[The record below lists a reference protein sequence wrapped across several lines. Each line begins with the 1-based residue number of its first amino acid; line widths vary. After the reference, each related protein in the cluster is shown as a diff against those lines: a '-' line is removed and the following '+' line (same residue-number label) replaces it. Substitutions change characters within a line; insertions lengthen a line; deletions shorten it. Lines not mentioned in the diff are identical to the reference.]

1 MSNNPLV
8 NEKSGIFRKMK
19 KYNNGKNS
27 EMKSIGAI
35 EWYLLGINN
44 AINICAK
51 ASACCWDKQIPEG
64 FDNVAEYVAKRSR
77 TGHTSILE
85 HSNMVLYLKIDD
97 TYTEALMEFLDS
109 VNYLNTKV
117 FKIKNNE
124 SNSWR
129 MVIGGS
135 YRGYSDLY
143 REASDLKNPILMV
156 ITSCLYTYAHS
167 AAFEDIINLG
177 LLEKSRF
184 FNVEPDENFNLL
196 NSLDSEYDHELFKV
210 LGMDSIKKI
219 YTNLYKI
226 DPEAAKAIST
236 FDLIKFATITIMF
249 KNMSR
254 TCTHQL
260 VRHRNA
266 ITQESQR
273 YVDYSTACFN
283 SPEIFKPD
291 KYDKDHKYKIRFG
304 PSSQMNLTLSE
315 IGEAIC
321 GIYSMLSNPSI
332 TGQEYH
338 LLKEDAR
345 AFLPS
350 NVQCKK
356 IYMTYTFK
364 NFLKFLNLR
373 EDKHAQAEIR
383 MYATAVG
390 EWFRSVSEFNTKE
403 ICDLYT
409 NPRLLIVDPFNIDV
423 DEGIVE
429 EEIEITEDDYIKA
442 AGLDADDSTE
452 GSDDSNIDNK

>member
-1 MSNNPLV
+1 MSNPLV
-8 NEKSGIFRKMK
+8 NEKGFLK
-19 KYNNGKNS
+19 KVKRTKDKDNS
-27 EMKSIGAI
+27 NRYQNIGSID
-35 EWYLLGINN
+35 WHLLGVNN
-44 AINICAK
+44 AINICAE

-64 FDNVAEYVAKRSR
+64 FDNIAEYVAKRSR

-85 HSNMVLYLKIDD
+85 HSNMVLYLEIDNNF
-97 TYTEALMEFLDS
+97 TEDLMEFLDT
-109 VNYLNTKV
+109 VNYLNTKT
-117 FKIKNNE
+117 FKIKNNN
-124 SNSWR
+124 SNKWH

-135 YRGYSDLY
+135 YRGFSDLY
-143 REASDLKNPILMV
+143 REASDLKNPILMS

-177 LLEKSRF
+177 LLDKSRF
-184 FNVEPDENFNLL
+184 YNVEPDENFNLL

-210 LGMDSIKKI
+210 LGMDSIKKL
-219 YTNLYKI
+219 YTNLHKI
-226 DPEAAKAIST
+226 NPEAAKMIST
-236 FDLIKFATITIMF
+236 FDLIKFATITVMF

-283 SPEIFKPD
+283 SPEVFKPD

-315 IGEAIC
+315 IGEAMC

-332 TGQEYH
+332 AGQEYH

-383 MYATAVG
+383 MYATAIG

-429 EEIEITEDDYIKA
+429 EEIEITEEDYIKA
-442 AGLDADDSTE
+442 AGLDDEDDNNESVE
-452 GSDDSNIDNK
+452 KLDDNN